1 MFVQMRV
8 RILMR
13 KTMIRMGSGSIIT
26 VRMFRMDN
34 KVLGINAGSQL
45 QPQLSHRSRA
55 QHAESQW

>member
-13 KTMIRMGSGSIIT
+13 KIMIRMGSGSIIT

-34 KVLGINAGSQL
+34 KVLGINVGC
-45 QPQLSHRSRA
+45 
-55 QHAESQW
+55 